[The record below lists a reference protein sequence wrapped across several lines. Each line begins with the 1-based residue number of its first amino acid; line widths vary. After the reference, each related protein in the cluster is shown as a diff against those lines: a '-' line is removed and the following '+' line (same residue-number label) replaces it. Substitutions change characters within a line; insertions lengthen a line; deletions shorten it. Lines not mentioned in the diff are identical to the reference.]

1 MDHRLY
7 LDEEQDVFHIHI
19 VGDITPE
26 GYIAINRTYNTWE
39 GGKPK
44 KVIIDLT
51 ETNMSTMV
59 PWDRETRQRV
69 TKSTEPFTSD
79 TKVAVIGVTGISRMV
94 MKIAFNVLGVVK
106 TGRFFKTEAEALAWL
121 KEETK
126 R

>member
-1 MDHRLY
+1 MKHKLY
-7 LDEEQDVFHIHI
+7 FNEAQGVFHIHI
-19 VGDITPE
+19 IGDITPE
-26 GYIAINRTYNTWE
+26 GYIEINQTYNTWE
-39 GGKPK
+39 SGRPK

-69 TKSTEPFTSD
+69 SKSTEAFTSD
-79 TKVAVIGVTGISRMV
+79 TKVAVIGVAGISRMV

-121 KEETK
+121 KE
-126 R
+126 